1 MFEKRRFILATGIG
15 SRRNRSIIKLLV
27 STPEAWRKSAP
38 GERNVASH
46 RGLVKLEKHTPKA
59 CEEKLPQTLVCL
71 ELSTHP
77 SPLFLSHNDCET
89 R

>member
-1 MFEKRRFILATGIG
+1 MGALRSVWSGSRRRSLDYRMFEKRRFILATGIG

-59 CEEKLPQTLVCL
+59 CEEKLPR
-71 ELSTHP
+71 P
-77 SPLFLSHNDCET
+77 D
-89 R
+89 